1 MLCCSENGYALNM
14 KNGCKTCMQ
23 GFEAKVAEW
32 QCQLNGGA
40 MRRNQAYFT
49 SSLDDMNQTVKVNS
63 GSLRASADESSITIR
78 VPECTPPVKGYMTLQ
93 GLDINFVPRPNTVIE
108 ALNIGFDSEE
118 RLRMMKSVLLLPA
131 QHQWTASIKG
141 F

>member
-1 MLCCSENGYALNM
+1 M
-14 KNGCKTCMQ
+14 
-23 GFEAKVAEW
+23 AEW

-49 SSLDDMNQTVKVNS
+49 SPLDDLNKTVNS
-63 GSLRASADESSITIR
+63 RSLRSSVNESTISIR

-93 GLDINFVPRPNTVIE
+93 GLDVNFVPRPNTVIE

>member
-1 MLCCSENGYALNM
+1 M
-14 KNGCKTCMQ
+14 KNGCKTCIQ

-49 SSLDDMNQTVKVNS
+49 SPLDDLNKTVNS
-63 GSLRASADESSITIR
+63 RSLRSSVNESTISIR

-93 GLDINFVPRPNTVIE
+93 GLDVNFVPRPNTVIE